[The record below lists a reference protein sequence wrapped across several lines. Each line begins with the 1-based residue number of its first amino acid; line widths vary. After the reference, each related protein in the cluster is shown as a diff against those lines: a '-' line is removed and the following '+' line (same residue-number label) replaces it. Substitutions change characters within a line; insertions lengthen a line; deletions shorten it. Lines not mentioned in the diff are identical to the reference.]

1 MPETPTPASP
11 LEALKAG
18 FRRACVRRLVGDEDG
33 AIEVLRDDIPSLVV
47 NWAKSTSLEPSEK
60 KAKLKEMFDD
70 ESGRADELA
79 VAFDL
84 FAGRFESRVAGLV
97 RNEVGSLRDQLT
109 GAVQK
114 LSDALGRVEQLSSK
128 LSNANRLDCADSFG
142 LDTAKPLIEN
152 PVDVP
157 DHESHSVEELL
168 PEKSDID
175 IESESDVIPE
185 EVSPA
190 EVAKVIPITGGQ
202 PSLPNDVF
210 VEDDAPPSLDPPSG
224 TGLRFDEIEE
234 MIDEILSYESK

>member
-33 AIEVLRDDIPSLVV
+33 AIEVLRDDIPGLVV
-47 NWAKSTSLEPSEK
+47 SWAKSTSLDPSEK

-114 LSDALGRVEQLSSK
+114 LSDALARVEQLSSN
-128 LSNANRLDCADSFG
+128 LSSASRLDPASSLG
-142 LDTAKPLIEN
+142 LDEANSLVEN
-152 PVDVP
+152 PVTILD
-157 DHESHSVEELL
+157 DESDSAEEL
-168 PEKSDID
+168 PREKGVSD
-175 IESESDVIPE
+175 IESNVIPE
-185 EVSPA
+185 EISPD
-190 EVAKVIPITGGQ
+190 EVTQASPVTGGQ
-202 PSLPNDVF
+202 PPLSNDVL
-210 VEDDAPPSLDPPSG
+210 VEDESPQSLDPPSG

>member
-18 FRRACVRRLVGDEDG
+18 FRRACVRRLVGDEGG

-128 LSNANRLDCADSFG
+128 LSNSTRLDCADSFG
-142 LDTAKPLIEN
+142 LDTPKPLIEN
-152 PVDVP
+152 PVDIP
-157 DHESHSVEELL
+157 DQESHSVEELL

-175 IESESDVIPE
+175 IESDDIPE

-190 EVAKVIPITGGQ
+190 DVAKVIPITGGQ

-210 VEDDAPPSLDPPSG
+210 VEDETPQSLDPPSG